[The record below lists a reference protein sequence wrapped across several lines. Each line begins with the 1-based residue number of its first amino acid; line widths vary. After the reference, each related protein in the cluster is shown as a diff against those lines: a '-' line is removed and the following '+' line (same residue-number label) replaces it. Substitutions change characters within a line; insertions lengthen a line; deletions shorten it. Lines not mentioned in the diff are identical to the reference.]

1 MRVLM
6 LSLSLPPYAES
17 QTIRSAYWIEALAQQ
32 GVEFD
37 LITAEV
43 PPSASD
49 ETLCELIPPTV
60 RVWRTPTPAY
70 DRTMDRLNRQGKR
83 WQAYLFG
90 NLAYRVY
97 APDVR
102 RGWQRDA
109 LRLARAVIREYPP
122 DLILSASGSCT
133 AHLAAAALKRET
145 GLPWVAD
152 LGDPWAWVDWQHK
165 DTWLKAIQNAWLER
179 RTLPKADLLV
189 WTTEATQ
196 RAYKQWWGD
205 KAPASLVVPYGYRQ
219 VDFAPYAWMP
229 ATMPLRL
236 SYVGAASRRA
246 RNLIPLIEALA
257 TTHCPLP
264 LHLQIVG
271 DASTHFQAAAQQR
284 GLSAIEFTGR
294 VSYRDSVRHI
304 SQAGILI
311 LVGNKSPYQIP
322 GKTFLYLASGRP
334 ILYVYQMAERDDPTW
349 QFLKRFQG
357 VRYVPNEPNA
367 LCAFFT
373 QLTDEAFRVWEQQA
387 REHPAM
393 PDLTQCEQE
402 SLVQPL
408 LEAFSR
414 ITRKERCSS
423 SVSQFL

>member
-6 LSLSLPPYAES
+6 ISLSLPPYAES
-17 QTIRSAYWIEALAQQ
+17 QTIRSAYWIEALAQY

-43 PPSASD
+43 PPSAAD
-49 ETLCELIPPTV
+49 ETLCSLIPPSV
-60 RVWRTPTPAY
+60 RIWRTPTPAY
-70 DRTMDRLNRQGKR
+70 DRTMDRFKRQGKH
-83 WQAYLFG
+83 WQAYLYG
-90 NLAYRVY
+90 NLSYRLY

-109 LRLARAVIREYPP
+109 LHLAREVIQEYPP

-133 AHLAAAALKRET
+133 AHLAAAALKRDT
-145 GLPWVAD
+145 GLPWAAD

-165 DTWLKAIQNAWLER
+165 DTWLKAIQNTWLER
-179 RTLPKADLLV
+179 RTLPNADLLT

-196 RAYKQWWGD
+196 RSYQQRWGVSV
-205 KAPASLVVPYGYRQ
+205 PPSLVIPYGYRHA
-219 VDFAPYAWMP
+219 DFAPYAWTP
-229 ATMPLRL
+229 ATMPVRL

-271 DASTHFQAAAQQR
+271 DASAHFQAAALQH
-284 GLSAIEFTGR
+284 GLSAVEFTGR
-294 VSYRDSVRHI
+294 VSYQDSIQHI
-304 SQAGILI
+304 CQAGILI

-334 ILYVYQMAERDDPTW
+334 ILYIYQMAEHDDPTW
-349 QFLKRFQG
+349 QFLKQFAG
-357 VRYVPNEPNA
+357 VRYAPSTPNA
-367 LCAFFT
+367 LQKFFA
-373 QLTDEAFRVWEQQA
+373 QLTEEAFRVWEQQA
-387 REHPAM
+387 RKHPTI
-393 PDLTQCEQE
+393 PDLTRCEQE
-402 SLVQPL
+402 ALAPRL
-408 LEAFSR
+408 LEAFYR
-414 ITRKERCSS
+414 LVRKEPCSS
-423 SVSQFL
+423 LA

>member
-1 MRVLM
+1 MRVVM

-49 ETLCELIPPTV
+49 ETLCELIPPAV
-60 RVWRTPTPAY
+60 RLWRTPTPAY
-70 DRTMDRLNRQGKR
+70 DRTMDRLKRQGKR
-83 WQAYLFG
+83 WQTYLYG
-90 NLAYRVY
+90 NLAYRLY

-102 RGWQRDA
+102 RGWERDA
-109 LRLARAVIREYPP
+109 LCLAREVAQKHPP

-145 GLPWVAD
+145 GLPWTAD

-165 DTWLKAIQNAWLER
+165 DTWLKAIQNSWLER
-179 RTLPKADLLV
+179 RTLPHADLLV

-196 RAYKQWWGD
+196 RAYQQWWGERV
-205 KAPASLVVPYGYRQ
+205 PPSLVIPYGYRRA
-219 VDFAPYAWMP
+219 DFAPYAWKP
-229 ATMPLRL
+229 AELPLRL

-246 RNLIPLIEALA
+246 RNLIPLIEAIA
-257 TTHCPLP
+257 TARLQIPLQ
-264 LHLQIVG
+264 LQIVG
-271 DASTHFQAAAQQR
+271 DASAHFQAAAQQI
-284 GLSAIEFTGR
+284 GLNAVEFTGR

-304 SQAGILI
+304 CQAGILI

-334 ILYVYQMAERDDPTW
+334 ILYIYQMTERDDPTW
-349 QFLKRFQG
+349 QLLRQFAG
-357 VRYVPNEPNA
+357 VRYTPNEPSA
-367 LCAFFT
+367 LWEFFT
-373 QLTDEAFRVWEQQA
+373 QLTDEAFRAWEHQA
-387 REHPAM
+387 REHPSQ
-393 PDLTQCEQE
+393 PELTRYEQA

-408 LEAFSR
+408 SEAFSR
-414 ITRKERCSS
+414 LTRKELCSS
-423 SVSQFL
+423 SASRFS